1 MVIVQMSS
9 DKTFSCPVC
18 GADLKNS
25 AKACYN
31 CGSDDKT
38 GWSEDSYLDGI
49 ELPFED
55 DEYEEL
61 RDKEFNNSSKNK
73 LNWVTITGFILIV
86 IFTILILK
94 M

>member
-1 MVIVQMSS
+1 MSN

-18 GADLKNS
+18 SAELKNGT
-25 AKACYN
+25 KVCYN

-38 GWSEDSYLDGI
+38 GWSENSYLDGI
-49 ELPFED
+49 ELPYDD
-55 DEYEEL
+55 DEYEEI
-61 RDKEFNNSSKNK
+61 REKEFNHSTHRGM
-73 LNWVTITGFILIV
+73 NWVTITGFILIV